1 MLKLYILPI
10 ECYEEHLKSD
20 FNLFK
25 RDNFF
30 YQYEDNLFIFYSWDK
45 SVVMFPTDIKGFS
58 PEITEYSIHKKFDP
72 RLSPIFINHYMTIRQ
87 YLRAGIEIKTKIF
100 APPNDFIRDSL
111 LYICNRFGIQ
121 EVELAEITN
130 FSIQDQYFF
139 DEVKGDMTYTDIYP
153 SLYYMYFLTY
163 LNHVLR
169 QIYNKTTNRES
180 GTIFNL
186 LLSRYYNGYVGA
198 NTTAVKTRYVDT
210 KMFSIG
216 YQLRDP
222 IFEQH
227 DDGIVYPC
235 RTWKNRAIPEIYDE
249 CSVFKFDKGY
259 YIQNEVIDYTEVASR
274 EYCEPTS
281 GELFYRFEKLLPQAE
296 IAYNISK
303 ADRYID
309 ENGII
314 EAFPDFGYI
323 PDDFEITLLNLKNEI
338 ELKMDEKEIFDIIE
352 LTISKII
359 SNIKVNIRENV
370 KYLGVC
376 PACGKLGVIKGSNLF
391 CCIYCDNFKIWNKT
405 IEKKLGFVMT
415 KQQMSKLL
423 RPNSQYVT
431 KIKNTEVRLY
441 SRENRLSEGRE
452 DITMRFWDLE
462 VANQ

>member
-1 MLKLYILPI
+1 M
-10 ECYEEHLKSD
+10 
-20 FNLFK
+20 
-25 RDNFF
+25 
-30 YQYEDNLFIFYSWDK
+30 
-45 SVVMFPTDIKGFS
+45 
-58 PEITEYSIHKKFDP
+58 
-72 RLSPIFINHYMTIRQ
+72 
-87 YLRAGIEIKTKIF
+87 
-100 APPNDFIRDSL
+100 
-111 LYICNRFGIQ
+111 
-121 EVELAEITN
+121 
-130 FSIQDQYFF
+130 
-139 DEVKGDMTYTDIYP
+139 
-153 SLYYMYFLTY
+153 
-163 LNHVLR
+163 
-169 QIYNKTTNRES
+169 
-180 GTIFNL
+180 
-186 LLSRYYNGYVGA
+186 
-198 NTTAVKTRYVDT
+198 
-210 KMFSIG
+210 
-216 YQLRDP
+216 
-222 IFEQH
+222 
-227 DDGIVYPC
+227 
-235 RTWKNRAIPEIYDE
+235 
-249 CSVFKFDKGY
+249 
-259 YIQNEVIDYTEVASR
+259 
-274 EYCEPTS
+274 
-281 GELFYRFEKLLPQAE
+281 FYRFERLLPQAE